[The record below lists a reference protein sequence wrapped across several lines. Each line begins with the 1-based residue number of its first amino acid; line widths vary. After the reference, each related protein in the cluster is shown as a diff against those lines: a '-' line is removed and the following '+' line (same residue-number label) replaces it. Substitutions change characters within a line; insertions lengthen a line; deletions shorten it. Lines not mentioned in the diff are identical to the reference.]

1 MIFFA
6 TFSLLSYLYL
16 FSRIFQIFPLN
27 QQRNGE
33 KGLQISSWSWTLY
46 FHLVLLMQQT
56 LQSTNLLLVVY
67 AVTAV
72 SCVSVEWQPQ
82 TASQN
87 GRILPIDIRGC
98 SFDWDSGEISCKCL
112 CPWCIGALLSAS
124 VLLTDSAV
132 FQLESGVPL
141 PSPQELMGKILVKN
155 KKSHPKPSDGS
166 TKKKLSEQAS
176 NTNSDSS
183 SVFEPSS
190 PSAGPAGLT
199 PSNQTV

>member
-1 MIFFA
+1 
-6 TFSLLSYLYL
+6 
-16 FSRIFQIFPLN
+16 
-27 QQRNGE
+27 
-33 KGLQISSWSWTLY
+33 
-46 FHLVLLMQQT
+46 MQQT
-56 LQSTNLLLVVY
+56 LQSTNLSLVVY

-199 PSNQTV
+199 PSNQTVIN